1 MIVTDIKD
9 ICLLLEKSKVLIFDF
24 DGVLADSNEI
34 KTEAFSE
41 LYKSYGEDI
50 VAKVVQHHK
59 ANGGMT
65 RYEKFKHYHKSLL
78 GKDIDQNQV
87 FELSANFSELVL
99 EKVISAPEIKSA
111 ESFLKKSCKKNKICS
126 VNSATPEIE
135 LLKIIRMRKLEKYFS
150 MVLGSPSSKSEN
162 IAKILNLTESNND
175 EALFFGDSKS
185 DLIAADNLG
194 IKFIGVGRFIRALME
209 NRKGTYF
216 QIDNFDDLSEF

>member
-50 VAKVVQHHK
+50 VANVVKHHK

-87 FELSANFSELVL
+87 FELSA
-99 EKVISAPEIKSA
+99 K
-111 ESFLKKSCKKNKICS
+111 
-126 VNSATPEIE
+126 
-135 LLKIIRMRKLEKYFS
+135 
-150 MVLGSPSSKSEN
+150 
-162 IAKILNLTESNND
+162 
-175 EALFFGDSKS
+175 
-185 DLIAADNLG
+185 
-194 IKFIGVGRFIRALME
+194 
-209 NRKGTYF
+209 
-216 QIDNFDDLSEF
+216 